1 MIAKIFATKFF
12 AKILHLFHMAK
23 SFYLLPEEVGLF
35 QQAEGVGFLFSA
47 VLFHEAEGEF
57 AAIGGGVLNGID
69 LTLIDH

>member
-1 MIAKIFATKFF
+1 
-12 AKILHLFHMAK
+12 MAK

-47 VLFHEAEGEF
+47 VLFHGAEGEF